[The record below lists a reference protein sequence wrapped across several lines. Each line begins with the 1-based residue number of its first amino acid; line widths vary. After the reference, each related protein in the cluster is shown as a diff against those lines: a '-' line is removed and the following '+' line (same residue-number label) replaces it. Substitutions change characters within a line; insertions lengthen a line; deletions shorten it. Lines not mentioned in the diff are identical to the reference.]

1 MFPLILGLLGACG
14 LFYFAGATR
23 YSGWAWS
30 YELCHQG
37 APLCDHPHWLLI
49 AAGIAIAIA
58 MIRSMAKA

>member
-14 LFYFAGATR
+14 LFYLASAMR

-30 YELCHQG
+30 HELCRQG

-49 AAGIAIAIA
+49 AAGVAIGIA